1 MIRTIKVRLKD
12 DKIKQYIIEKMY
24 KYRHFENM
32 YLILLHQ
39 DYKQNIGNFNLLLN
53 ERVMRAVLR
62 NNSGGIV
69 QKEVKYLKD
78 KYSSNELMQDLIKV
92 SQDLKIHNLVM
103 IMKRVKS
110 QYEGFFTKFH
120 NGDLS
125 ARPPKTKKLSTMTN
139 YTIPLDSSKFYSLKR
154 KNVIGLNLDEKM
166 IRTHINFEEIENLT
180 GSLKNIQAV
189 DINYSNGDIY
199 LLIIYEKGEQEPV
212 VTSFKSS
219 GLDIGVN
226 NLAAIY
232 VDDDNTPSLIIDG
245 KRYKTYNSNFNRFMG
260 KITNEISTNGDKE
273 RVAYLIKYRKFLYE
287 KRNRFFFNEFHKLS
301 KRILEYLQKHGVT
314 ELVISRNLASLKNS
328 GDCELTKG
336 AKQSFIQI
344 PFIRLLDNI
353 TYKAPS
359 HGITVMEEDESYTSR
374 TSSISCNIK
383 KIQEQSKIS
392 EVLTDDFNGSR
403 VKRGLYIDK
412 LVNKAINADI
422 NAARNI
428 CYLSPNINIEERQV
442 TNRWQKLCNPVK
454 VESDFELCKLIA

>member
-32 YLILLHQ
+32 FFILLHQ
-39 DYKQNIGNFNLLLN
+39 DYKQNIGDFNLLLN
-53 ERVMRAVLR
+53 AKVIRAVLR
-62 NNSGGIV
+62 NNSRGVV
-69 QKEVKYLKD
+69 QEEVKYIKD

-92 SQDLKIHNLVM
+92 FQDLKIHNLVM
-103 IMKRVKS
+103 IIKRVKS
-110 QYEGFFTKFH
+110 QYEGFFTKIR

-125 ARPPKTKKLSTMTN
+125 ARPPKTKKLSKMTN
-139 YTIPLDSSKFYSLKR
+139 YTIPLDSSKSYSLKR

-199 LLIIYEKGEQEPV
+199 LLIVYEKEENEPIS
-212 VTSFKSS
+212 TSFKSS

-232 VDDDNTPSLIIDG
+232 VDDENTPSLIIDG
-245 KRYKTYNSNFNRFMG
+245 KKYKTYNSNFNRFIG
-260 KITNEISTNGDKE
+260 KINNEISTNENKE
-273 RVAYLIKYRKFLYE
+273 RVAYLIEYRKFLYE

-301 KRILEYLQKHGVT
+301 KRILEYLQKYGVT
-314 ELVISRNLASLKNS
+314 ELVISRNLAKLKNS
-328 GDCELTKG
+328 GECELTKG
-336 AKQSFIQI
+336 TKQSFIQI

-359 HGITVMEEDESYTSR
+359 YGIAVIEEDESYTSK
-374 TSSISCNIK
+374 TYSISSNIK
-383 KIQEQSKIS
+383 KMQEQSKMS
-392 EVLTDDFNGSR
+392 EVLTDDFNESR
-403 VKRGLYIDK
+403 VKRGLYVDK

-442 TNRWQKLCNPVK
+442 TNRWQKLCNPIK
-454 VESDFELCKLIA
+454 IESDFELCKLIA